1 MDPIGAL
8 RINDSLGSTLSL
20 KYLVSNTNGLKCTF
34 EKPHLTVIQE
44 YHLDFTKQK
53 HKTNYAN
60 YTMGT
65 QWLYIDDKLTIQ
77 RLYNDF
83 TLSINWLYIVY
94 TLTMQWLYNA
104 YTMTIKWLYIDYI
117 FTAQRPHND

>member
-44 YHLDFTKQK
+44 SHIIWTSQNKNTKQ
-53 HKTNYAN
+53 
-60 YTMGT
+60 TM
-65 QWLYIDDKLTIQ
+65 QTIQ
-77 RLYNDF
+77 WVHND
-83 TLSINWLYIVY
+83 Y
-94 TLTMQWLYNA
+94 TLTIN
-104 YTMTIKWLYIDYI
+104 
-117 FTAQRPHND
+117 